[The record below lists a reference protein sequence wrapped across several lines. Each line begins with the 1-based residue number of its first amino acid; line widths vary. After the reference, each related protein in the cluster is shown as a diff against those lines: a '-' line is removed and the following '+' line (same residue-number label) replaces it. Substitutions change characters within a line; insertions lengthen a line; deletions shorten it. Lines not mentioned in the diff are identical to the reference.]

1 MFDHQ
6 LNCRGRVSEA
16 AFYLIKEWHSQRVT
30 ITAIARSL
38 KIARSTVR
46 FHLHA
51 AHPPSR
57 RVKPQPPG
65 VSQAKIAEIKRRRQ
79 LVDKAAAAKQVITRK
94 AKRSTRTYVRKLYPS
109 PNAIAQYL
117 RTRGINV
124 SATTVRRDLI
134 AVGYRARRRR
144 VVPYLNSKMK
154 AVRVQACQ
162 EMLNVNDALKIDINR
177 LLFSD
182 EKRFDSDDHTHC
194 FDWVKEGELPIGRE
208 HDTNAT
214 KVMVWGVVGVN
225 FRHLVILKDGGIDA
239 ARYQQECLRP
249 ALGALQAPG
258 VVFMQ
263 DNARPHSCES
273 TKRYLR
279 RNGVQV
285 LDWPPYSPDLNPIEN
300 LWAYL
305 SQRVSAVAPFGAE
318 KLEAAIVA
326 EWNAIPQFIINNLV
340 VSFERRVKECIRL
353 GGATT
358 RL

>member
-6 LNCRGRVSEA
+6 LNCRGRVSDA

-30 ITAIARSL
+30 ISEIARSL

-46 FHLHA
+46 FHVNA

-57 RVKPQPPG
+57 RAKPLPPG
-65 VSQAKIAEIKRRRQ
+65 VSAAKAAEIKRRRR
-79 LVDKAAAAKQVITRK
+79 LVDQAAAAKEIITRK

-109 PNAIAQYL
+109 PQAIAQYL
-117 RTRGINV
+117 RTRGFNV
-124 SATTVRRDLI
+124 SATTVRRDLL
-134 AVGYRARRRR
+134 AVGYHARRRR

-154 AVRVQACQ
+154 EARVHACQ
-162 EMLNVNDALKIDINR
+162 EMLTANSTLKLDINR

-194 FDWVKEGELPIGRE
+194 FDWVKEGDLPIGRE

-214 KVMVWGVVGVN
+214 KVMVWGVIGVN
-225 FRHLVILKDGGIDA
+225 FRHLVILKDGGINA
-239 ARYQQECLRP
+239 VRYQQECLRP
-249 ALGALQAPG
+249 ALGALRAPG

-279 RNGVQV
+279 RHGVEV
-285 LDWPPYSPDLNPIEN
+285 LAWPPYSPDLNPIEN

-305 SQRVSAVAPFGAE
+305 SKRVSTVAPFGGE
-318 KLEAAIVA
+318 KLEAAIIA

-340 VSFERRVKECIRL
+340 VSFERRVKECIRV
-353 GGATT
+353 GGAAT

>member
-6 LNCRGRVSEA
+6 LNCRGRVPDTA
-16 AFYLIKEWHSQRVT
+16 YYLIKEWHSQHVT

-46 FHLHA
+46 HHLNA
-51 AHPPSR
+51 GQPPSR
-57 RVKPQPPG
+57 RAKPQPPG
-65 VSQAKIAEIKRRRQ
+65 VSPAKIAEITQRRQ
-79 LVDKAAAAKQVITRK
+79 LVDQAATAKRIITRK
-94 AKRSTRTYVRKLYPS
+94 AKRSTRTYMRKVYPS
-109 PNAIAQYL
+109 PNAIAQFL
-117 RTRGINV
+117 RTRGFNV

-134 AVGYRARRRR
+134 ALGYQARRRR
-144 VVPYLNSKMK
+144 VVPLLNAQMK
-154 AVRVQACQ
+154 LNRVLACQ
-162 EMLNVNDALKIDINR
+162 DMLTPRNTLKFDINR
-177 LLFSD
+177 ILFSD

-194 FDWVKEGELPIGRE
+194 YDWIKRGQVPLGRE

-214 KVMVWGVVGVN
+214 KVMVWGVIGVN
-225 FRHLVILKDGGIDA
+225 FRHLVILKSGGIDA
-239 ARYQQECLRP
+239 ERYQEECLQPVLRT
-249 ALGALQAPG
+249 LKAPG
-258 VVFMQ
+258 AVFMQ

-279 RNGVQV
+279 RHRVQV

-305 SQRVSAVAPFGAE
+305 SKRVSAVAPFGAE
-318 KLEAAIVA
+318 KLEAAIVE
-326 EWNAIPQFIINNLV
+326 EWNSIPQFVINNLV

-358 RL
+358 HL